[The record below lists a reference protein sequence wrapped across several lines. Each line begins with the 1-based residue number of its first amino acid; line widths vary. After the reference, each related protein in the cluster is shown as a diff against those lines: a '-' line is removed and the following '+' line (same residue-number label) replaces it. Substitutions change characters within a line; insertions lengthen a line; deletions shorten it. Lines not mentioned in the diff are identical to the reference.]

1 MKLCKFIIL
10 LLGISHIS
18 CSITKYIPEGERV
31 YTGHTLS
38 VQSSEKISNQ
48 KLIAGEIRQS
58 IRPQVKK
65 SVFGFN
71 PGLWLWYR
79 HEQEK
84 LNFFTKFFYKRM
96 AIEPIYLSDVNPEKN
111 LQTSEIIVENSGFFE
126 SKGSYE
132 IEEQKNKRV
141 RLSYLIQLNKAYT
154 LNHYSYEGGETRLDS
169 FIRFSLKESLLQKS
183 QAYQLGRLV
192 EERERISS
200 KLQEEGFF
208 NFIPSFLIFSMDTT
222 IAGDHLFDLYLR
234 LKDDIS
240 PEALQSYK
248 LGEVYVQFIQSLAD
262 DGNPFQDTTTIN
274 GISIIGSQKLFRP
287 EFLEP
292 LISLKNGEIYKKSN
306 SDRTRQR
313 LFATGNFGFV
323 NLRMNETGLSVADS
337 SEFRNLDTHIQLYTL
352 TRHSLRSELQAISKS
367 NNFMG
372 PLFTG
377 EYRNRN
383 TFRGGEIFSMSLRLG
398 YETQIAGGRQTGLS
412 AFEAGIFTELSIPRI
427 IGPVQWGNKVKY
439 GVPRTKMNLSIN
451 ILDRVQFYRL
461 QSSVLGF
468 GYTWSSSRYSFHDI
482 KPIALTLTR
491 LIKSSETFREILDN
505 NFFLQRS
512 FEQQFI
518 PGFEYSYTYNE
529 LWNKTKTN
537 HTFFTIR
544 TDLAGNLLNSLQKIS
559 SPASEGNFIGTEY
572 ARYARIDFDMRR
584 YINAGKESRLIARV
598 FTGFGA
604 PIGHSLSLPY
614 IKQYFSGGP
623 NSIRAFRIRS
633 LGPGTYRPEILD
645 AGSFFDQAG
654 DIRMEANVEYRY
666 PMYKNLKGALFVDA
680 GNIWLFNENPSLP
693 GAAISSSWYKELA
706 LGVGIGFRID
716 FDFFV
721 LRLDLATPLRKP
733 WFPEG
738 ERWVTDFQPGLK
750 EWRRENL
757 IWNIAIGYPF

>member
-10 LLGISHIS
+10 LLGVSHIS
-18 CSITKYIPEGERV
+18 CSISKYIPEGEMI

-38 VQSSEKISNQ
+38 VESNEKISNKKQ
-48 KLIAGEIRQS
+48 IVGEIRQS
-58 IRPQVKK
+58 IRPDVKN
-65 SVFGFN
+65 SVFGLN

-79 HEQEK
+79 HEQDK
-84 LNFFTKFFYKRM
+84 LNFITKFFYKRM
-96 AIEPIYLSDVNPEKN
+96 AVAPVYWSDINPEKN
-111 LQTSEIIVENSGFFE
+111 LQSAEIIAENSGYFE
-126 SKGSYE
+126 STGSYQ
-132 IEEQKNKRV
+132 IEELKNKRA
-141 RLSYLIQLNKAYT
+141 RLSYLIQLNKAYK
-154 LNHYSYEGGETRLDS
+154 LNNYSYEGDATRLDS
-169 FIRFSLKESLLQKS
+169 LIRLSLNESLLQKG
-183 QAYQLGRLV
+183 QTYHLGRLV

-208 NFIPSFLIFSMDTT
+208 NFTPSLLIFSMDTT

-240 PEALQSYK
+240 PDALQSYT
-248 LGEVYVQFIQSLAD
+248 LGKVYVQYIQSLAD
-262 DGNPFQDTTTIN
+262 EGNAFPDTTLFN
-274 GISIIGSQKLFRP
+274 GISIIGSQETFRP
-287 EFLEP
+287 ELLEP
-292 LISLKNGEIYKKSN
+292 LISLKNGELYKKSN
-306 SDRTRQR
+306 SDKTRQR

-323 NLRMNETGLSVADS
+323 NLRMKESGLSVTDT

-352 TRHSLRSELQAISKS
+352 TRHSLRSELQAVSKS

-383 TFRGGEIFSMSLRLG
+383 AFRGGEVLSMSLRLG

-427 IGPVQWGNKVKY
+427 IGPVQWGNRVKY
-439 GVPRTKMNLSIN
+439 GVPRTKMNLSFN

-491 LIKSSETFREILDN
+491 LVKSSETFREILDN

-529 LWNKTKTN
+529 LWNKTKTH
-537 HTFFTIR
+537 HTFFIMR
-544 TDLAGNLLNSLQKIS
+544 TDLAGNLLSGVQKIS
-559 SPASEGNFIGTEY
+559 SAASEGNFLGTEF
-572 ARYARIDFDMRR
+572 ARYARVDFDVRR
-584 YINAGKESRLIARV
+584 YMNTGKESRLITRV
-598 FTGFGA
+598 FAGFGA

-654 DIRMEANVEYRY
+654 DIRMEANIEYRY
-666 PMYKNLKGALFVDA
+666 PMYKSLKGAFFADA

-693 GAAISSSWYKELA
+693 GAAISSTWYKELA
-706 LGVGIGFRID
+706 LGVGIGFRLD

-721 LRLDLATPLRKP
+721 LRLDMATPLRKP

-738 ERWVTDFQPGLK
+738 ERWITEFRPGLR